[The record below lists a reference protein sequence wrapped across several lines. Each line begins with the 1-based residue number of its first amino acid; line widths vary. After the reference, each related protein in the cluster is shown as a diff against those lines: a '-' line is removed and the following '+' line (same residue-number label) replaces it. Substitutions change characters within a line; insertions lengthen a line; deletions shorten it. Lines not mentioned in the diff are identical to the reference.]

1 MSVSV
6 GAGDR
11 LTFTIFL
18 AAAIHAILVF
28 GISFN
33 LAPSAK
39 PDPSLDVTLVYH
51 TSDNEPDKA
60 DFLAQSNQQGSGTE
74 EQAKMLQ
81 TTESSEFED
90 NSIQEVNTEQQN
102 LLIKQQNESQARI
115 ITTTANSDKLEESQ
129 QQQNDQPEANSD
141 IDQIVLQQTQDIAT
155 LKAALTDMRQRYAS
169 RPRIRTLTALSTKQA
184 DDAAY
189 LYEWLQKIERVGNL
203 NYPDEARQQ
212 KMTGDV
218 RMLVTLLPN
227 GTVKRVEVL
236 GSSGHQILDDAA
248 KRIVRLASP
257 FKPFPDSIKDTTDE
271 LEIIR
276 TWRFRTKLELG
287 SD

>member
-18 AAAIHAILVF
+18 AAAVHAMLVF

-33 LAPSAK
+33 LGSSTK

-51 TSDNEPDKA
+51 TSDSEPEKA

-74 EQAKMLQ
+74 DEAKLLQ
-81 TTESSEFED
+81 TTETSEFED
-90 NSIQEVNTEQQN
+90 NSIQNVNTEQQN
-102 LLIKQQNESQARI
+102 LLIKQQHESQARI
-115 ITTTANSDKLEESQ
+115 ITTTAGSKKIEESQ
-129 QQQNDQPEANSD
+129 QQADEQPEANSD
-141 IDQIVLQQTQDIAT
+141 VDQIVLQQTQDIAT
-155 LKAALTDMRQRYAS
+155 LKAALSDMRQRYAN
-169 RPRIRTLTALSTKQA
+169 RPRIRTLSALSTKKA
-184 DDAAY
+184 EDAAY
-189 LYEWLQKIERVGNL
+189 LYEWLQKIEQVGNL
-203 NYPDEARQQ
+203 NYPDEARQR

-218 RMLVTLLPN
+218 RMLVSLLPN
-227 GTVKRVEVL
+227 GTVKRIEIL
-236 GSSGHQILDDAA
+236 GSSGHQLLDDAA

-257 FKPFPDSIKDTTDE
+257 FKPFPDSIKENTDE

-287 SD
+287 N

>member
-18 AAAIHAILVF
+18 AAAVHAMLVF

-33 LAPSAK
+33 LGSSTK

-51 TSDNEPDKA
+51 TSDVEPEKA

-74 EQAKMLQ
+74 DEAKLLQ
-81 TTESSEFED
+81 TTETSEFED
-90 NSIQEVNTEQQN
+90 NSIQNVNTEQQN
-102 LLIKQQNESQARI
+102 LLIKQQHESQARI
-115 ITTTANSDKLEESQ
+115 ITTTAGSQKIEESQ
-129 QQQNDQPEANSD
+129 QQADEQPEANSD
-141 IDQIVLQQTQDIAT
+141 VDQIVLQQTQDIAT
-155 LKAALTDMRQRYAS
+155 LKAALSDMRQRYAN
-169 RPRIRTLTALSTKQA
+169 RPRIRTLSALSTKQA
-184 DDAAY
+184 EDAAY
-189 LYEWLQKIERVGNL
+189 LYEWLQKIERIGNL
-203 NYPDEARQQ
+203 NYPDEARQR

-218 RMLVTLLPN
+218 RMLVSLLPN
-227 GTVKRVEVL
+227 GTVKRIEIL
-236 GSSGHQILDDAA
+236 GSSGHQLLDDAA

-257 FKPFPDSIKDTTDE
+257 FKPFPDSIKENTDE

-287 SD
+287 N